1 MRIHSFEHVPF
12 EGLAHIETWA
22 TAKGHSITKTLFHAA
37 QIPPP
42 PADFDMLVVMGGPM
56 NIYEH
61 DQYPWLAAEKKAIAD
76 AIASG
81 KSVIGICLGAQLI
94 ADVLGGKVTRNAQK
108 EIGWFPVELAPGA
121 AGSRLFGQF
130 PKQFTAFHWHGDTFD
145 IPPGAIHI
153 ASSAACANQAF
164 EFDGRVVGLQFHLE
178 TSLASI
184 SQLAGNC
191 GDELVEGKFI
201 QTEAEILGGKGH
213 VAEGNR
219 LMEMLLE
226 KMAAG

>member
-22 TAKGHSITKTLFHAA
+22 MAGGHQITRTLFHAA
-37 QIPPP
+37 QVPPP

-76 AIASG
+76 AIAAG

-94 ADVLGGKVTRNAQK
+94 ADVLGGRVTRNAQK

-121 AGSRLFGQF
+121 VDSHLFRKF
-130 PKQFTAFHWHGDTFD
+130 PKQFTAFHWHGDTFA
-145 IPPGAIHI
+145 IPPGATHV
-153 ASSAACANQAF
+153 ASSKACTNQAF
-164 EFDGRVVGLQFHLE
+164 EYDGRVVGLQFHLE
-178 TSLASI
+178 TSTESI
-184 SQLAGNC
+184 RSLAGNC
-191 GDELVEGKFI
+191 GDELVEGRFI
-201 QTEAEILGGKGH
+201 QSEAEILGGESH

-226 KMAAG
+226 KMAGG